1 MQVNIHDAKT
11 NLSRLLEAVE
21 SGRETEVIIARNGR
35 PVGKLTAVLPQKQKI
50 RWGVARGL
58 FVVPENIDRDNE
70 EIAQLFHGDA
80 D

>member
-35 PVGKLTAVLPQKQKI
+35 PVGKLTAVLPQKQQI